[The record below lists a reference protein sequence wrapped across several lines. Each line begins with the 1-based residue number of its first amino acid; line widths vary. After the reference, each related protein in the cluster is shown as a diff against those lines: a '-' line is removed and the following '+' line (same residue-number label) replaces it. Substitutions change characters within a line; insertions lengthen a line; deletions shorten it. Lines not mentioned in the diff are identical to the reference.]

1 MTIHAMI
8 FGNSFSIPCTITVR
22 HDDESLEAH
31 VELDNGILPE
41 AGDKIRVEGMPVTV
55 EYGGSVVIR
64 REAHVH
70 RGSYFD
76 KLWARLKAAL
86 LFTELYEVSFTT
98 RRFV

>member
-1 MTIHAMI
+1 MTLRNML
-8 FGNSFSIPCTITVR
+8 FGNSFYIPCTITVK

-31 VELDNGILPE
+31 VELDNGVLPQ
-41 AGDKIRVEGMPVTV
+41 AGDRIRVEGSPVNV
-55 EYGGSVVIR
+55 EYGESVVIR

-86 LFTELYEVSFTT
+86 LF
-98 RRFV
+98 